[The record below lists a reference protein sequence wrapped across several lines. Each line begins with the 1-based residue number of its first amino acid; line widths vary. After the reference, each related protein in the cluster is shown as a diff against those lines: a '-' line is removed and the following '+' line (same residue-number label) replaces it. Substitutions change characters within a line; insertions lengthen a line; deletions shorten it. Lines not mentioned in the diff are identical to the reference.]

1 MKKLIFFTKHM
12 EIGGLEKSLLNLL
25 NRLDFNECEVE
36 LVLEERHGP
45 LLEQLDQRI
54 KISEYRLSECKF
66 VPLRKIINFTKRQ
79 LWALRNRNKYD
90 FSCSYCTYSIIG
102 SRLAQYAS
110 ENSCLYVHNDYTTIY
125 PDPNEFKQFFAELHT
140 DQFRKVLFV
149 SNESKRSF
157 AELLPE
163 LESKCD
169 VINNI
174 VEWETVKLLA
184 NEPCTVKKD
193 EGETLFVFVGRLAEP
208 HKRMSRLLEAFKIAR
223 ESRKDIR
230 LLIVGDGPDRNLCE
244 KLIGEYGIGD
254 YVEMVGSQTNPYQYL
269 NKADCLVLSS
279 DYEGFPVVYFE
290 AMILG
295 KDIITT
301 IPVSDEQVD
310 VGAYATIAE
319 KNVESFAHALIR
331 YNVRENEPLDMDELN
346 SKRIEKLNLIIRQVD
361 GAY

>member
-25 NRLDFNECEVE
+25 NRLNFSECEVE

-45 LLEQLDQRI
+45 LLEQLDPRI
-54 KISEYRLSECKF
+54 KISEYRLSTCKF
-66 VPLRKIINFTKRQ
+66 VPLRKLINFTKRQ
-79 LWALRNRNKYD
+79 LWALKNRNKYD

-110 ENSCLYVHNDYTTIY
+110 QNSCLYVHNDYTTIY
-125 PDPNEFKQFFAELHT
+125 PDPKEFKQFFAELRT
-140 DQFRKVLFV
+140 DRFRKVLFV
-149 SNESKRSF
+149 SNESKNSF
-157 AELLPE
+157 VTLLPE
-163 LESKCD
+163 LEHNCD

-174 VEWETVKLLA
+174 VEWEQINALA
-184 NEPCTVKKD
+184 NEPCTVKK
-193 EGETLFVFVGRLAEP
+193 ENGEILFVFIGRLAEP
-208 HKRMSRLLEAFKIAR
+208 HKRLSRLLDAFKIAR
-223 ESRKDIR
+223 ETRKDIR
-230 LLIVGDGPDRNLCE
+230 LLIVGDGPDRSLCE
-244 KLIGEYGIGD
+244 DLITQYDIGD

-301 IPVSDEQVD
+301 IPVSDERVD
-310 VGAYATIAE
+310 VGAYATVSE
-319 KNVESFAHALIR
+319 KNADSFADALIHYQIR
-331 YNVRENEPLDMDELN
+331 QNIPLNMDELN
-346 SKRIEKLNLIIRQVD
+346 RRRIEKFNSIISTEM
-361 GAY
+361 

>member
-25 NRLDFNECEVE
+25 NRLDFSECEVE

-45 LLEQLDQRI
+45 LLEQLDPRI

-79 LWALRNRNKYD
+79 LWALKQRGKYD

-110 ENSCLYVHNDYTTIY
+110 DNSCLYVHNDYTTIY
-125 PDPNEFKQFFAELHT
+125 PDPGAFKQFFSELRT
-140 DQFRKVLFV
+140 DRFRKVLFV
-149 SNESKRSF
+149 SNESKNSF
-157 AELLPE
+157 VKLLPE
-163 LESKCD
+163 LESGCD

-174 VEWETVKLLA
+174 VEWEKINVLA
-184 NEPCTVKKD
+184 NEPCEVKKTD
-193 EGETLFVFVGRLAEP
+193 GETLFVFVGRLAEP

-223 ESRKDIR
+223 ETRKDIR
-230 LLIVGDGPDRNLCE
+230 LLIVGDGPDRELCE
-244 KLIGEYGIGD
+244 KLITEYGIGD
-254 YVEMVGSQTNPYQYL
+254 YVEMVGSQTNPYKYL
-269 NKADCLVLSS
+269 NRSDCLVLSS

-290 AMILG
+290 SMILG

-301 IPVSDEQVD
+301 IPVSDERVD
-310 VGAYATIAE
+310 VGSYATVSE
-319 KNVESFAHALIR
+319 KNAASFAQALIHYR
-331 YNVRENEPLDMDELN
+331 VRKNEPLNMDELN
-346 SKRIEKLNLIIRQVD
+346 RKRIEKLQSIIYRQI
-361 GAY
+361 